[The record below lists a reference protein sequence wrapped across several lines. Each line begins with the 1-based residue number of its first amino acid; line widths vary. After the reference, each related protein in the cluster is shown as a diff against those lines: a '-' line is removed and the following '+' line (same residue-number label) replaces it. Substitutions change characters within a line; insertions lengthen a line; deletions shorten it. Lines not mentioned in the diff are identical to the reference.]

1 MVTNK
6 IKELQ
11 ALQAKAAT
19 LQAAIDSERNAEL
32 ASLPSKYGFD
42 TTAAF
47 IQAMRNADG
56 VLSKGQGQGQGK
68 KGKTTKKK
76 VAAKSTTA
84 KGSVVGGK
92 RKRAKITPAIK
103 AKVKSAVAA
112 GTSGAVIAKTLGI
125 SLPSVHNVKKE
136 LGLVKA
142 RAPKGRSAK

>member
-19 LQAAIDSERNAEL
+19 LQAAIDVERNAEL

-47 IQAMRNADG
+47 IQAVRNADG
-56 VLSKGQGQGQGK
+56 AKTNR
-68 KGKTTKKK
+68 KGKATKKT
-76 VAAKSTTA
+76 VVAKSTA
-84 KGSVVGGK
+84 KGSAVVAK
-92 RKRAKITPAIK
+92 RTRAKITPAIK
-103 AKVKSAVAA
+103 AKVKSAVKA
-112 GTSGAVIAKTLGI
+112 GTSGAMIAKSLGI
-125 SLPSVHNVKKE
+125 SLPSVHNIKKE

-142 RAPKGRSAK
+142 RGVKERKAK

>member
-6 IKELQ
+6 IKELR

-19 LQAAIDSERNAEL
+19 LQAAIDAERNAEL

-47 IQAMRNADG
+47 IQAVRNADG
-56 VLSKGQGQGQGK
+56 AKTTG
-68 KGKTTKKK
+68 KGKGKSKATKK

-84 KGSVVGGK
+84 KASVVVAK

-103 AKVKSAVAA
+103 AKVKSAVKA
-112 GTSGAVIAKTLGI
+112 GTSGAMIAKSLGI
-125 SLPSVHNVKKE
+125 SLPSVHNIKKE

-142 RAPKGRSAK
+142 RKSKGRKAK

>member
-11 ALQAKAAT
+11 ALQARAAS
-19 LQAAIDSERNAEL
+19 LQAAIDAERNAEL

-47 IQAMRNADG
+47 IQAVRNADG
-56 VLSKGQGQGQGK
+56 TKAK
-68 KGKTTKKK
+68 RKGKATKKK
-76 VAAKSTTA
+76 TATKSTTA
-84 KGSVVGGK
+84 KGSVAVAK

-103 AKVKSAVAA
+103 AKVKSAVKA
-112 GTSGAVIAKTLGI
+112 GTSGALIAKSLGI
-125 SLPSVHNVKKE
+125 SLPSVHNIKKE

-142 RAPKGRSAK
+142 RKTKGRKAK

>member
-11 ALQAKAAT
+11 ALQVKAAT
-19 LQAAIDSERNAEL
+19 LQAAIDAERNAEL

-47 IQAMRNADG
+47 IQAVRNADG
-56 VLSKGQGQGQGK
+56 AKANSKGRG
-68 KGKTTKKK
+68 KGKATKKK
-76 VAAKSTTA
+76 VAAKSTIA
-84 KGSVVGGK
+84 KGSVVVAK

-103 AKVKSAVAA
+103 AKVKSAVNA
-112 GTSGAVIAKTLGI
+112 GTSGAMIAKSLGI
-125 SLPSVHNVKKE
+125 SLPSVHNIKKE

-142 RAPKGRSAK
+142 RATKGRKAK